1 MKILSGEEIQ
11 RLSRIRAM
19 FPEDWCQAQLEDDQK
34 DYDALKVIEE
44 SHRKLNGEL
53 REQMKSMDGLC
64 EDCGHK
70 NMVEITPEEA
80 DRIML
85 YISYACMGV
94 LTEQEKSIV
103 AKLKPISE
111 KKK

>member
-53 REQMKSMDGLC
+53 REQMK
-64 EDCGHK
+64 
-70 NMVEITPEEA
+70 NMLTPEEA
-80 DRIML
+80 GSI
-85 YISYACMGV
+85 IGV
-94 LTEQEKSIV
+94 FTALRSGLEVFGFPEDLSNSII
-103 AKLKPISE
+103 AKLKTRRDE
-111 KKK
+111 L